1 MGVTCPLCPLKQ
13 TLQNTYNTI
22 TKAISLWYIQAGI
35 YHIEDPWYCQNT
47 VELWSGKAKAGLC
60 VHAVLDSISDDR
72 GTGTGLSLRVWPVAL
87 GEKAASCSAEKRGDG
102 TVRSGSGEPCRCT
115 SKVCNESVRAWKHS
129 IPVLYFPWQ
138 EKSKRKRFLILFDK
152 SLKVLKWKCLCKC
165 KIL

>member
-47 VELWSGKAKAGLC
+47 VELWSGKAKADLC
-60 VHAVLDSISDDR
+60 VRAVLDSISDDW

-102 TVRSGSGEPCRCT
+102 TVRSGSGSHAGVRRRSVMRVWEH
-115 SKVCNESVRAWKHS
+115 ESILFPFCIFLGRKKAKERDS
-129 IPVLYFPWQ
+129 LYF
-138 EKSKRKRFLILFDK
+138 LT
-152 SLKVLKWKCLCKC
+152 SLWRS
-165 KIL
+165 